1 MQILQCTR
9 KILARG
15 CDNFSFGILDT
26 FRRAVTI
33 EIAYF
38 VILVYQKQMS
48 VCYTSVFL
56 SYSKKGPSAIL
67 RIS

>member
-38 VILVYQKQMS
+38 VMLVYLKQIS
-48 VCYTSVFL
+48 H
-56 SYSKKGPSAIL
+56 SKKGPSAIL
-67 RIS
+67 RISCPD